1 MMINLQTQIRDE
13 IKIAFEELFKYDCPI
28 DNISIDETPK
38 NFNGFYTL
46 EALNISLVISMR

>member
-28 DNISIDETPK
+28 DNISIDDTPK
-38 NFNGFYTL
+38 NFKGFYKKVK
-46 EALNISLVISMR
+46 ESYN